1 MVKKRGQKIRAWVDP
16 PPIIRA
22 MPERKRFFSTDVF
35 PKRTPCSRRQQFD
48 GDADYDGG
56 DHGDDGNKGL
66 KNISKPTFPPKNIC
80 SINARLQT
88 LQRLNIDDS
97 IFISH
102 SIEQVHNW

>member
-1 MVKKRGQKIRAWVDP
+1 M
-16 PPIIRA
+16 IRA

-35 PKRTPCSRRQQFD
+35 PKRTPCSRRQKFD

-88 LQRLNIDDS
+88 LQVFHCKDS
-97 IFISH
+97 ILMTQYLFLTA
-102 SIEQVHNW
+102 